1 MGRSGMS
8 ERLSCTI
15 RYTIGV
21 SERKSARHNS
31 GGNLYKIVTLIV
43 YPLSILGTYVI
54 IVKEG
59 QR

>member
-1 MGRSGMS
+1 MS

-15 RYTIGV
+15 RYTTGV
-21 SERKSARHNS
+21 SERTSARHNS
-31 GGNLYKIVTLIV
+31 NKNLYKIVTLNV

>member
-1 MGRSGMS
+1 MS

-15 RYTIGV
+15 RYTTGV
-21 SERKSARHNS
+21 SKRTSARHNS
-31 GGNLYKIVTLIV
+31 NENFNKIVTLNV
-43 YPLSILGTYVI
+43 YPLSILGTYGI